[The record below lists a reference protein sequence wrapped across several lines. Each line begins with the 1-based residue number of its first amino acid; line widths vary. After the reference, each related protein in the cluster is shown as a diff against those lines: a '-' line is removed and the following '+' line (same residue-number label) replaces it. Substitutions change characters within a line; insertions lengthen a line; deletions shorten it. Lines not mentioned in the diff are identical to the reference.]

1 MIQVQPQSHSPDTPT
16 GSDGKKPLVIVVG
29 LDGSPTSWDAFSW
42 AAGQAAGSDGQL
54 IAVYAAPPTTYGAA
68 VGAPIDYAA
77 IEQVR
82 KEVAAQLKDE
92 AQQRAEEL
100 GVPVRFVLETGEAVH
115 ALTDVA
121 HSTHADL
128 IVVGK
133 SAKMLHHFARSL
145 GRRLVSR
152 HDTPVTV
159 VVP

>member
-1 MIQVQPQSHSPDTPT
+1 MTQLQPQSHSQDTPT
-16 GSDGKKPLVIVVG
+16 GTDGKKPLVIVVG

-54 IAVYAAPPTTYGAA
+54 IVVYAAPLTTAGVA

-77 IEQVR
+77 VEQVR
-82 KEVAAQLKDE
+82 REVAAQLKDE
-92 AQQRAEEL
+92 ARQRAEEL
-100 GVPVRFVLETGEAVH
+100 GVPVRFVLETGEPVH
-115 ALTDVA
+115 ALTHVA

>member
-1 MIQVQPQSHSPDTPT
+1 MTQVQPQSHSPNGT
-16 GSDGKKPLVIVVG
+16 DGKKPLVIVVG

-42 AAGQAAGSDGQL
+42 AAGQAVGCDGQI
-54 IAVYAAPPTTYGAA
+54 IAVYAVPPTTVGAA

-77 IEQVR
+77 LKQVR
-82 KEVAAQLKDE
+82 EEVAAQLEDE
-92 AQQRAEEL
+92 AQQRAGEL
-100 GVPVRFVLETGEAVH
+100 GVSVRFVLETGQAMH

-133 SAKMLHHFARSL
+133 SAKILHHFARSL
-145 GRRLVSR
+145 GRRLVAR
-152 HDTPVTV
+152 NDTPVTV

>member
-1 MIQVQPQSHSPDTPT
+1 M
-16 GSDGKKPLVIVVG
+16 
-29 LDGSPTSWDAFSW
+29 
-42 AAGQAAGSDGQL
+42 
-54 IAVYAAPPTTYGAA
+54 
-68 VGAPIDYAA
+68 
-77 IEQVR
+77 
-82 KEVAAQLKDE
+82 AAQLKDE

>member
-1 MIQVQPQSHSPDTPT
+1 MTQVQPQSHSPDTST
-16 GSDGKKPLVIVVG
+16 GPDGKRSLVIVVG

-54 IAVYAAPPTTYGAA
+54 IAVYAVPPTTAGAA
-68 VGAPIDYAA
+68 VGAPIGYAA
-77 IEQVR
+77 LEQAR
-82 KEVAAQLKDE
+82 NEVAAQLKDD
-92 AQQRAEEL
+92 AQQRAGDL

-121 HSTHADL
+121 HAAHADL

-133 SAKMLHHFARSL
+133 SAKMLHYFARSL

>member
-1 MIQVQPQSHSPDTPT
+1 MTQVHPQSQNTPT
-16 GSDGKKPLVIVVG
+16 STDGKKPLVIVVG

-42 AAGQAAGSDGQL
+42 AAGQAASSDGQL
-54 IAVYAAPPTTYGAA
+54 IAVYAVSPTTAGVA
-68 VGAPIDYAA
+68 VGAPIDFAA
-77 IEQVR
+77 IQRVR
-82 KEVAAQLKDE
+82 EEVAAQLKEE

-100 GVPVRFVLETGEAVH
+100 GVQMRFVLETGEAMH

-121 HSTHADL
+121 HSMHADL

-133 SAKMLHHFARSL
+133 SAKILHHFARSL

>member
-1 MIQVQPQSHSPDTPT
+1 MTQVQPQSHSPDMPT
-16 GSDGKKPLVIVVG
+16 GTDGKKPLVIVVG

-42 AAGQAAGSDGQL
+42 AAGQAAGSHGQL
-54 IAVYAAPPTTYGAA
+54 IAVYAVPPTTVGAA

-77 IEQVR
+77 LKQVR
-82 KEVAAQLKDE
+82 EEVAAQLEDQ

-100 GVPVRFVLETGEAVH
+100 GVPVRFVLETSEAVH

-121 HSTHADL
+121 RSTHADL

-133 SAKMLHHFARSL
+133 SAKVLHHFARSL